1 MEAFALMTHRSDLLG
16 LEFSRGRLEALHV
29 DCVGFEEGIGIA
41 ATDVDATTHESIPA
55 MEAFALMTHRSDLLG
70 LNTRPS

>member
-1 MEAFALMTHRSDLLG
+1 MTHRSDLLG

-41 ATDVDATTHESIPA
+41 ATDVDAT
-55 MEAFALMTHRSDLLG
+55 
-70 LNTRPS
+70 NTRPS

>member
-1 MEAFALMTHRSDLLG
+1 MPHESIPAMEAFALMTHRSDLLG

-41 ATDVDATTHESIPA
+41 ATDVDAT
-55 MEAFALMTHRSDLLG
+55 
-70 LNTRPS
+70 NTRPS

>member
-41 ATDVDATTHESIPA
+41 ATDVDAT
-55 MEAFALMTHRSDLLG
+55 
-70 LNTRPS
+70 NTRPS